1 MCHSNNARTS
11 GFQRGGFGRHNHPG
25 FGRFAKH
32 FGGWQSGF
40 GQPPINIR
48 DAQDWYEIFV
58 FAPGLNKDAF
68 EVNVSGD
75 VLTVRSQVENDTA
88 GRENWLHREH
98 PQAPFERQFLLNG
111 KVDTDAI
118 AARYTDGV
126 LVLTL
131 PKLPSAA
138 GQNVS
143 VA

>member
-1 MCHSNNARTS
+1 MCYAHNARTS
-11 GFQRGGFGRHNHPG
+11 GFQHGRFGGHAHPG
-25 FGRFAKH
+25 WGRFAKH
-32 FGGWQSGF
+32 FGGWPGGSASI
-40 GQPPINIR
+40 PVNIR
-48 DAQDWYEIFV
+48 ESQDWYEIFV

-68 EVNVSGD
+68 QVNVSGD
-75 VLTVRSQVENDTA
+75 VLTVRSQVENDAAT
-88 GRENWLHREH
+88 RENWLHREH

-131 PKLPSAA
+131 PKLPGAA